1 MSKFAAKNVL
11 ITGGASGIGRIMGRM
26 ALERGAATLI
36 IWDVNRT
43 NLDLVLA
50 EFATIGAVRGYIV
63 DIADTQAVEECYN
76 RVKSEVGCVDILI
89 NNAGIVTSNRTF
101 DRLSIDEILRTMT
114 INATAQM
121 VVARQ
126 VLPDMIARNEGHI
139 CNIASAA
146 GLIANPRMSVYA
158 ASKWAVVGWSDSL
171 RIELHEA
178 GSAVR
183 VTTVTPYFINTG
195 MFDGVRSRIL
205 PVLDPEY
212 ASRTIIRAIER
223 NTDFKCIIR
232 MVVPLSM
239 HFVRLMQG
247 LLPTRLFDYLFGRVF
262 GIFHTMD
269 NFTGRKTMAE
279 QQK

>member
-1 MSKFAAKNVL
+1 
-11 ITGGASGIGRIMGRM
+11 MGRM

-63 DIADTQAVEECYN
+63 DIADTQAVAECYE
-76 RVKSEVGCVDILI
+76 RVKRDVGRVDILI
-89 NNAGIVTSNRTF
+89 NNAGIVTSNSTF

>member
-1 MSKFAAKNVL
+1 MSKFAAKRVL

-26 ALERGAATLI
+26 ALEHGAEVLI
-36 IWDVNRT
+36 VWDINRE
-43 NLDLVLA
+43 NLDRVLS
-50 EFATIGAVRGYIV
+50 EFAPLGAVYGYTV
-63 DIADTQAVEECYN
+63 DISDTQAVEECYN
-76 RVKSEVGCVDILI
+76 RVKRDVGRVDILI
-89 NNAGIVTSNRTF
+89 NNAGIVTSNSTF

>member
-1 MSKFAAKNVL
+1 
-11 ITGGASGIGRIMGRM
+11 MGRM
-26 ALERGAATLI
+26 ALEHGAEVLI
-36 IWDVNRT
+36 VWDINRE
-43 NLDLVLA
+43 NLDRVLS
-50 EFATIGAVRGYIV
+50 EFAPLGAVYGYTV
-63 DIADTQAVEECYN
+63 DISDTQAVEECYN
-76 RVKSEVGCVDILI
+76 RVKRDVGRVDILI
-89 NNAGIVTSNRTF
+89 NNAGIVTSNSTF

-279 QQK
+279 RQK